1 MTTGTR
7 SGKKD
12 PAVLATM
19 RDAAEEAARLLKAM
33 SNEHRLLILC
43 HLVGREMTVS
53 ELVEAIGLSQSALSQ
68 HLAKLRHHRLVRTR
82 RQAQHIYYR
91 LASPE
96 VERLLE
102 TLYDLYCA
110 PRLCGPAAASGRAEE
125 TGQLVETAR

>member
-1 MTTGTR
+1 MTIASHR
-7 SGKKD
+7 SGKD
-12 PAVLATM
+12 PSALATM

-82 RQAQHIYYR
+82 RQAQNIYYR
-91 LASPE
+91 LASPA

-110 PRLCGPAAASGRAEE
+110 PRLCGPAAEAARTEG
-125 TGQLVETAR
+125 TGQLVEAS

>member
-1 MTTGTR
+1 MEKTR
-7 SGKKD
+7 TRKKD
-12 PAVLATM
+12 PSVLATM
-19 RDAAEEAARLLKAM
+19 RDAAEDAARLLKAM

-43 HLVGREMTVS
+43 HLFGREMTVS

-96 VERLLE
+96 VERLLG
-102 TLYDLYCA
+102 TLYDLYCV
-110 PRLCGPAAASGRAEE
+110 PRLAASGAPEQDAMDMER
-125 TGQLVETAR
+125 LVETAR

>member
-1 MTTGTR
+1 MEKTGTR
-7 SGKKD
+7 ERD
-12 PAVLATM
+12 PSLLATM
-19 RDAAEEAARLLKAM
+19 RDAAEDAARLLKAM

-53 ELVEAIGLSQSALSQ
+53 ELVDAIGLSQSALSQ

-96 VERLLE
+96 VERLLG
-102 TLYDLYCA
+102 TLYDLYCV
-110 PRLCGPAAASGRAEE
+110 PRLGAPAAPAQDAAES
-125 TGQLVETAR
+125 GQLVETAR